1 MSDIIQLLPDH
12 VANQI
17 AAGEV
22 IQRPSSAVKELLE
35 NAIDSGASDIKLI
48 VKDAG
53 RTLIQVIDNGC
64 GMSETD
70 ARMCFER
77 HATSKIRE
85 ANDIHSIR
93 TMGFRGEAM
102 ASMAAIAHV
111 ELKSKLHDVEL
122 GTKIIIEGS
131 ELISQEN
138 CTSNNGTSI
147 SIKNLFFNVPAR
159 RNFLKSD
166 NVELKHIFDEF
177 YRVALAN
184 EDCSFSFYQNDKE
197 VLNLPKSTVKQ
208 RVVGIFGAKYNEKLV
223 PVSEETTLITIS
235 GFIGKPEFSKK
246 TRGEQYF
253 FVNNRFIKSP
263 YLHHA
268 VNNAFKDLISDGHHP
283 SYFLFFDIDPKFID
297 VNIHPTKTEIKFED
311 EKSIYAIIRS
321 CVKRALGIHNI
332 VPTLD
337 FDKDPA
343 FSNIP
348 KSSNEVRQPTLKV
361 DSSYNPFQEK
371 EAKDSSYTPS
381 PKVKTDNW
389 EKLFEDLPVPESQPQ
404 QTETISKSWS
414 EDSETTESAIF
425 QLNKEYI
432 VSSIKSG
439 MMIIHQQRA
448 HERILYEYYLN
459 SKNVEGQ
466 SQQMLFPK
474 TISLNPSDIE
484 LVKEISDELFNLGFR
499 FDYFNKNSIVVLG
512 SPLDIEMENLEGVF
526 EELIE
531 QYKTQSSLEKRD
543 NFALSMAKSM
553 CIKKGRTLSI
563 TEMNSIIDNLFA
575 CQTPNATANRKPTL
589 ITLTLEEIAKKF

>member
-122 GTKIIIEGS
+122 GTKITIEGS

-223 PVSEETTLITIS
+223 PVSEKTTLITIS

-404 QTETISKSWS
+404 QTETINKSWS

-425 QLNKEYI
+425 QLNNEYI

-459 SKNVEGQ
+459 SQNVEGQ

-484 LVKEISDELFNLGFR
+484 LVREISDELFNLGFR
-499 FDYFNKNSIVVLG
+499 FDYLNKIALWFWVVH
-512 SPLDIEMENLEGVF
+512 
-526 EELIE
+526 
-531 QYKTQSSLEKRD
+531 
-543 NFALSMAKSM
+543 
-553 CIKKGRTLSI
+553 
-563 TEMNSIIDNLFA
+563 
-575 CQTPNATANRKPTL
+575 
-589 ITLTLEEIAKKF
+589 

>member
-1 MSDIIQLLPDH
+1 
-12 VANQI
+12 
-17 AAGEV
+17 
-22 IQRPSSAVKELLE
+22 
-35 NAIDSGASDIKLI
+35 
-48 VKDAG
+48 
-53 RTLIQVIDNGC
+53 
-64 GMSETD
+64 
-70 ARMCFER
+70 
-77 HATSKIRE
+77 
-85 ANDIHSIR
+85 
-93 TMGFRGEAM
+93 
-102 ASMAAIAHV
+102 
-111 ELKSKLHDVEL
+111 
-122 GTKIIIEGS
+122 
-131 ELISQEN
+131 
-138 CTSNNGTSI
+138 
-147 SIKNLFFNVPAR
+147 
-159 RNFLKSD
+159 
-166 NVELKHIFDEF
+166 
-177 YRVALAN
+177 
-184 EDCSFSFYQNDKE
+184 
-197 VLNLPKSTVKQ
+197 
-208 RVVGIFGAKYNEKLV
+208 FGAKYNEKLV

-361 DSSYNPFQEK
+361 DSSYNPFKEK
-371 EAKDSSYTPS
+371 EPKDSSYTPS

-404 QTETISKSWS
+404 QTETISKNWS

-425 QLNKEYI
+425 QLNNEYI

-459 SKNVEGQ
+459 SQNVEGQ

-499 FDYFNKNSIVVLG
+499 FDYLNKNSIVVLG

-553 CIKKGRTLSI
+553 CIKKGRTLCI